1 MIRYFVEDVEFQ
13 VPFPQKTRRW
23 LNTVAL
29 AEGFQIA
36 ELNYIFCS
44 DEYLHKINVE
54 YLEHDTYTDII
65 TFDNS
70 EEEKVISGDIFV
82 SVERVEDNARSLNV
96 IFQDELARVMVHGVL
111 HLAGY
116 LDETDEEEE
125 NMRRLESHY
134 LLTRI

>member
-70 EEEKVISGDIFV
+70 EEEKIISGDIFV

-125 NMRRLESHY
+125 N
-134 LLTRI
+134 IGGD

>member
-70 EEEKVISGDIFV
+70 EEEKIISGDIFI

>member
-70 EEEKVISGDIFV
+70 EEEKIISGDIFV

-116 LDETDEEEE
+116 LDQTDEEEE

>member
-70 EEEKVISGDIFV
+70 EEEKIISGDIFV

>member
-1 MIRYFVEDVEFQ
+1 MIRYFIEDVEFQ

-70 EEEKVISGDIFV
+70 EEEKIISGDIFV

-96 IFQDELARVMVHGVL
+96 IFQDELARVMVHGIL

-125 NMRRLESHY
+125 NMRRLETHY

>member
-70 EEEKVISGDIFV
+70 EEEKIISGDIFV

-125 NMRRLESHY
+125 NMRRLETHY

>member
-70 EEEKVISGDIFV
+70 EEEKIISGDIFV

-96 IFQDELARVMVHGVL
+96 VFQDELARVMVHGVL